1 MTKGEGKNEGKWSSR
16 GKFRARR
23 TALFKI
29 SFAIC
34 IVLPDRFLPFRASH
48 SSATSPP
55 PGYPINLKSSL
66 GWYNLPSL
74 FFSVSALFFLFFFC
88 CFLLFFL
95 LPSVHL
101 LPSKSLLLRLI
112 DEGGERYLFKS
123 VRVRSWA
130 WPLLARPWTP
140 SCKKIS
146 ICRAIKKILAKTND
160 LLFA

>member
-1 MTKGEGKNEGKWSSR
+1 MTKGEGENEGKWSSR

-74 FFSVSALFFLFFFC
+74 FFPFPLFFSWFFFAVS
-88 CFLLFFL
+88 FFFSFFL
-95 LPSVHL
+95 PCTCCHRNRFCWGWSMREENVIYLKASAFDPEPGPFSLVREHRRARRSRFVEQL
-101 LPSKSLLLRLI
+101 KKS
-112 DEGGERYLFKS
+112 
-123 VRVRSWA
+123 
-130 WPLLARPWTP
+130 
-140 SCKKIS
+140 
-146 ICRAIKKILAKTND
+146 
-160 LLFA
+160 